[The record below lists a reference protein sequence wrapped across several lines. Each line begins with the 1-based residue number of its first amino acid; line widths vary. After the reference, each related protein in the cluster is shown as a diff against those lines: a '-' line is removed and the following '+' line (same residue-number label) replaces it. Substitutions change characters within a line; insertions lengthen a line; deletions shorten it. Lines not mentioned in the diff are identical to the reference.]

1 MVIAG
6 VRKGE
11 DFMDWL
17 LHLDGNILL
26 WIQEH
31 IRKEFF
37 DPIVIFISSLG
48 NAGWFWLVLL
58 AVLLCIPRYRK
69 AGMTGMVAVLI
80 GFLITN
86 VCIKNMA
93 ARIRPYEVVEGL
105 KFIGTKPHDF
115 SFPSGHS
122 TCSIAA
128 SAALFATL
136 PKKAGIPLL
145 VLAILI
151 CLSRLYVGVHY
162 PTDVLAGVLIGLFA
176 AMASFY
182 MMNRRNKNTKKGTA
196 A

>member
-1 MVIAG
+1 MN
-6 VRKGE
+6 
-11 DFMDWL
+11 WL
-17 LHLDGNILL
+17 FQLDGTILL

-31 IRKEFF
+31 IRKEFL
-37 DPIVIFISSLG
+37 DPVVVFISSLG

-58 AVLLCIPRYRK
+58 AVLLCIPGYRR
-69 AGMTGMVAVLI
+69 AGMTGLVAVLI

-86 VCIKNMA
+86 VLLKNMV
-93 ARIRPYEVVEGL
+93 ARVRPYEVVQGL
-105 KFIGTKPHDF
+105 TFLGTKPHDL

-128 SAALFATL
+128 AAVLFAKL
-136 PKKAGIPLL
+136 PKKAGVPLL

-162 PTDVLAGVLIGLFA
+162 PTDVLAGAAIGLFGA
-176 AMASFY
+176 AAALSLTK
-182 MMNRRNKNTKKGTA
+182 RRFEKDRSQKTA

>member
-1 MVIAG
+1 
-6 VRKGE
+6 
-11 DFMDWL
+11 MDWL

-58 AVLLCIPRYRK
+58 AVLLCSPRYRK

-86 VCIKNMA
+86 VWIKNMA

-182 MMNRRNKNTKKGTA
+182 LMNRRNKNTKKGTA